1 MYSHLSGRRL
11 KQIKFTA
18 NTKRALRL
26 LGAFL
31 CLGLIAACA
40 TPLQTLSLRQNPPD
54 ISLQRELVD
63 TPFFPQT
70 EYHCGPAAL
79 ATVMQYLD
87 VPAIP
92 DDLAPMIYTPGLQ
105 GSLQVEMVAASR
117 RFELLP
123 VQLDGKFE
131 SLLREVDAGN
141 PVLVLQNL
149 GLDSYT
155 FWHYAVVVGYDLET
169 QSIVLRS
176 GTEKRLVRPF
186 DVFERTWQR
195 SDYWA
200 LIIVP
205 PDQVPVTASA
215 KSYLKATLDLE
226 QTGHVESANKA
237 YGTAAKHWPD
247 NLLAHTGLGNTAYAL
262 NNFLLSELAYQQGLD
277 LSPQSHQLWNNLAYA
292 QARLGEKEA
301 SMAAISQAIQLAPE
315 NQNYQD
321 SLEELKQLLVIE

>member
-1 MYSHLSGRRL
+1 MYIRLSGLRL
-11 KQIKFTA
+11 TQINIPA
-18 NTKRALRL
+18 ISKRALRL

-31 CLGLIAACA
+31 CLGFMAACA

-79 ATVMQYLD
+79 ATVMQYFN
-87 VPAIP
+87 VPVIP
-92 DDLAPMIYTPGLQ
+92 DELAPMIYTPGLQ
-105 GSLQVEMVAASR
+105 GALQVEMVAASR
-117 RFELLP
+117 RFEMLP
-123 VQLDGKFE
+123 VQHDGKFE
-131 SLLREVDAGN
+131 SLLREIEAGN

-149 GLDSYT
+149 GLDSYP
-155 FWHYAVVVGYDLET
+155 FWHYAVVVGYDIET

-176 GTEKRLVRPF
+176 GTIKRLVRSF
-186 DVFERTWQR
+186 EVFERTWQR
-195 SDYWA
+195 SGYWA

-205 PDQVPVTASA
+205 PDQVPVTANA
-215 KSYLKATLDLE
+215 KSYLQAVLDLE

-237 YGTAAKHWPD
+237 YGTATRHWPD
-247 NLLAHTGLGNTAYAL
+247 NLLSYTGLGNTAYRL
-262 NNFLLSELAYQQGLD
+262 NNFAMSELAYQQGLT

-292 QARLGEKEA
+292 QARLGKKDA
-301 SMAAISQAIQLAPE
+301 SMAAISRAIELAPD

-321 SLEELKQLLVIE
+321 SLSELKQLLAIE